1 MDRGLP
7 ILKTFSSVIR
17 QADVM
22 LSALIWTAYPL
33 PKPPFIFQRTSD
45 SYISYRRIS
54 ILLFN
59 TIPSNAGTAEL
70 LLLGDHQPPAPNDE
84 PVSPPRAPKITQ
96 TSPVEPLTPCTAR
109 ALMPPPP
116 ISVRTPKTR
125 SSQSKRPQITTTPAT
140 SSSTNLLI
148 QTKPTTRS

>member
-1 MDRGLP
+1 M
-7 ILKTFSSVIR
+7 KTFSLVIR

-22 LSALIWTAYPL
+22 LSALIWTAYSL
-33 PKPPFIFQRTSD
+33 PKPPIIFQRRTSD

-59 TIPSNAGTAEL
+59 MIPSSAGTAEL
-70 LLLGDHQPPAPNDE
+70 LSLGDHQPPAPKDE
-84 PVSPPRAPKITQ
+84 PISPPRAPKITQ
-96 TSPVEPLTPCTAR
+96 MSPVGPLAPRTAR

-125 SSQSKRPQITTTPAT
+125 SSQSKRPHITTTPAT
-140 SSSTNLLI
+140 SSCTNLLT
-148 QTKPTTRS
+148 QTKPTARS